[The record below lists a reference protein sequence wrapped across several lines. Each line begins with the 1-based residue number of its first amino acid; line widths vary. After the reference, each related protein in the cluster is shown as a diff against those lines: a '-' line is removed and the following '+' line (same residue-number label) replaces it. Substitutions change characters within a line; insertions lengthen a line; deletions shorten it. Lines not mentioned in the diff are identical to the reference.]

1 MEPTLLLILFC
12 SLILFNFVFSAIL
25 DYINDKNW
33 KNKIPN
39 ELKDF
44 YDKEKYLKAKNYKKS
59 RGKVSLISSILST
72 SLTLLILT
80 TGIYG
85 YVSDYIYKIYSSSF
99 LHSATFFLFFYL
111 INMVISIPISYYSTF
126 VVEEKFGF
134 NKTSLKTFLMDM
146 IKGTFISIIIG
157 GLYLELL
164 YFCMII
170 LVKGFGIWLWIG
182 LSLFT
187 IFMSMFYT
195 TLIVPIF
202 NKLSPLEDGNLKDK
216 IQNYSK
222 EIGYSLKNIFII
234 DGSKRSSKA
243 NAYFSG
249 LGPKKTI
256 ALFDTLVEKHTEEEL
271 VAVLAHEVGHY
282 KKNHIKQGMFI
293 SIIQIGL
300 MCYLFELCT
309 KLPEISTA
317 LGAEIGAFHL
327 GLIGFSLLFSP
338 IGLILGIFGNIISR
352 KNEFEA
358 DDFAKKTYNGE
369 SLKLALKK
377 LSVDS
382 LTNLYP
388 HPLYVFIHYSHP
400 PLLKRLKALDSN

>member
-1 MEPTLLLILFC
+1 
-12 SLILFNFVFSAIL
+12 
-25 DYINDKNW
+25 
-33 KNKIPN
+33 
-39 ELKDF
+39 
-44 YDKEKYLKAKNYKKS
+44 
-59 RGKVSLISSILST
+59 
-72 SLTLLILT
+72 
-80 TGIYG
+80 
-85 YVSDYIYKIYSSSF
+85 
-99 LHSATFFLFFYL
+99 
-111 INMVISIPISYYSTF
+111 MVVSIPISYYSTF
-126 VVEEKFGF
+126 IIEEEFGF
-134 NKTSLKTFLMDM
+134 NKTTFRTFFVDI
-146 IKGTFISIIIG
+146 IKGILMSLVNG
-157 GLYLELL
+157 GLLL
-164 YFCMII
+164 GAALFVYDYFSD
-170 LVKGFGIWLWIG
+170 GFWIWLWIG

-187 IFMSMFYT
+187 IFISMFYT

-202 NKLSPLEDGNLKDK
+202 NKLSPLDNGTLKEK
-216 IQNYSK
+216 IENYSK
-222 EIGYSLKNIFII
+222 NIGYSLKNIFII

-249 LGPKKTI
+249 LGPRKTI

-293 SIIQIGL
+293 SIFQIGM

-309 KLPEISTA
+309 KLPEITSA
-317 LGAEIGAFHL
+317 LGAEVGAFHL

-338 IGLILGIFGNIISR
+338 VGLILGVFGNILSR

-358 DDFAKKTYNGE
+358 DSYAKETYDGE

-400 PLLKRLKALDSN
+400 PLLERLKALG

>member
-1 MEPTLLLILFC
+1 MTAEIWLLIFIGFI
-12 SLILFNFVFSAIL
+12 ILNFSFSSIL
-25 DYINDKNW
+25 EYINDKNW
-33 KNKIPN
+33 KNDIPS
-39 ELKDF
+39 ELEDF
-44 YDKEKYLKAKNYKKS
+44 YNKEKYLQAKEYKKL
-59 RGKVSLISSILST
+59 RGKVSLISSIIST
-72 SLTLLILT
+72 SLTLLILS

-85 YVSDYIYKIYSSSF
+85 YVSDYIYEIYSSSF
-99 LHSATFFLFFYL
+99 IHSAIFFLFFYF
-111 INMVISIPISYYSTF
+111 INMIISIPVSFYSTF
-126 VVEEKFGF
+126 VIEEKFGF
-134 NKTSLKTFLMDM
+134 NKTTKKTFFTDILKGILM
-146 IKGTFISIIIG
+146 TLIIG
-157 GLYLELL
+157 GFLL
-164 YFCMII
+164 GAALFIYDFFSD
-170 LVKGFGIWLWIG
+170 GFWIWLWLG

-202 NKLSPLEDGNLKDK
+202 NKLSPLENGTLKEK
-216 IQNYSK
+216 IHNYSK

-282 KKNHIKQGMFI
+282 KKNHIKQGVII
-293 SIIQIGL
+293 SVIQIGL
-300 MCYLFELCT
+300 MCYLFEICT
-309 KLPEISTA
+309 KLPEITTA
-317 LGAEIGAFHL
+317 LGAEVGAFHL

-358 DDFAKKTYNGE
+358 DDYAKKTYDSE

-382 LTNLYP
+382 LSNLHP

-400 PLLKRLKALDSN
+400 PLLERLKALN